1 MANTRIKICG
11 IKQREHAV
19 VAARAGADYLGF
31 VFAPSKRQITPER
44 AAEILAE
51 ASIEASM
58 PPAAG
63 VFVNETPDQIARMVH
78 VAGLSYVQL
87 SGLNS
92 PEECRRIRDLAGVPV
107 IKAVHMNNESDLA
120 RIADYA
126 ESADYLLLDAPIR
139 ENYGGTGQSFD
150 WNLFS
155 AARDVAGTIPMFLAG
170 GLNAENIATAIRQAQ
185 PFAVDVSSGVETNGI
200 KDSAKIEA
208 FIRAVREAAV

>member
-11 IKQREHAV
+11 IKQAEHAV
-19 VAARAGADYLGF
+19 TAAKAGADYLGF

-51 ASIEASM
+51 ARAEAPM
-58 PPAAG
+58 PPAVG
-63 VFVNETPDQIARMVH
+63 VFVNETPGQIARTVQ

-92 PEECRRIRDLAGVPV
+92 TEESRRIRDLAGVPV
-107 IKAVHMNNESDLA
+107 IKAVHMNGESDLA
-120 RIADYA
+120 RV
-126 ESADYLLLDAPIR
+126 SAYLEAVDYLLLDAPVR

-155 AARDVAGTIPMFLAG
+155 AARAVAGTVPMFLAG
-170 GLNAENIATAIRQAQ
+170 GLNTENIAAAIRQAQ
-185 PFAVDVSSGVETNGI
+185 PFAIDVSSGVETNGV

-208 FIRAVREAAV
+208 FIRAARLAL